1 MRALKDAEVEDLR
14 RIINRIK
21 DPSLNAF
28 DNFEER
34 FREHFSVELSSDAAY
49 RVADFIFDK
58 GIAKSE
64 KDLMECSNT
73 VLWDVA
79 QYIKTKLA

>member
-1 MRALKDAEVEDLR
+1 MRALRDAEVEDLR

-21 DPSLNAF
+21 DPSPSTF

-34 FREHFSVELSSDAAY
+34 FREHFSVEPNSDAAY

-64 KDLMECSNT
+64 QDLMGCSNT
-73 VLWDVA
+73 ALWDVA